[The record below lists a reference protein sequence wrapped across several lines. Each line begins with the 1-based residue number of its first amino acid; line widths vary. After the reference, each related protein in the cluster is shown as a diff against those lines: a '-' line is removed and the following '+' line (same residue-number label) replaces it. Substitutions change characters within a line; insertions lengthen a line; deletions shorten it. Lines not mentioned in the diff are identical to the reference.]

1 MLEKMWGRRSISGT
15 SLLLLLFISL
25 RLPFVSALCLST
37 VCLLPKRTN
46 WNLYGFNS
54 TPIVFLVLL
63 CSNIIKKNLTK
74 RVIMT
79 PQGQFR
85 GRKLRKRKTIVS
97 VQLLRE
103 LLDHPLGV
111 GRDEE
116 FRKKQSDFEMAL

>member
-1 MLEKMWGRRSISGT
+1 
-15 SLLLLLFISL
+15 
-25 RLPFVSALCLST
+25 
-37 VCLLPKRTN
+37 
-46 WNLYGFNS
+46 
-54 TPIVFLVLL
+54 
-63 CSNIIKKNLTK
+63 
-74 RVIMT
+74 MT

-111 GRDEE
+111 GRDGE